1 VSQLD
6 AANDDPEAL
15 LAQAREAYR
24 IKRHADSELS
34 RLRKY
39 RGANDGMKAD
49 RARHER
55 RRADAEAI
63 LNRIL
68 GAVA

>member
-1 VSQLD
+1 MNQLD
-6 AANDDPEAL
+6 AANDDPVAL

-24 IKRHADSELS
+24 IKRNADGELS

-63 LNRIL
+63 LDRIL

>member
-1 VSQLD
+1 MNQLD
-6 AANDDPEAL
+6 AANDDPVAL

-24 IKRHADSELS
+24 VKRSADGELS

-39 RGANDGMKAD
+39 KRANDGMKAD

-55 RRADAEAI
+55 RSAEATAT
-63 LNRIL
+63 LERIL

>member
-1 VSQLD
+1 MSQLD
-6 AANDDPEAL
+6 AANDDPVAL

-24 IKRHADSELS
+24 IKRKAEGELS

-39 RGANDGMKAD
+39 KRDTDGMKAD

-55 RRADAEAI
+55 HCAEADAV
-63 LNRIL
+63 LTRIL
-68 GAVA
+68 GAAA